1 MPQAEQVIPDQA
13 SSSIRGE
20 ISGINKAG
28 SFLFARRGE
37 ILQVVLTNANK
48 MAELIL
54 HHFDISPFAEK
65 IRLVLGIKGLA
76 WHSVQIPLIMP
87 KPKLTALTGGYRKT
101 PVLQIGA
108 EIFCDTQCIARALE
122 QHCPEPSLFPA
133 GNEGLALALS
143 AWSDKAFFEP
153 GAGLSMGTNQEIP
166 EAVLEDRKAFFN
178 FMDFDTLPTSLPHLY
193 GQLRAHA
200 ALVDRQLSDG
210 RGYLLGDAASWA
222 DVLAY
227 FVIWMS
233 RANIAKA
240 PGLFSTFAS
249 LEAWEQRMAAIGHG
263 ARSEMS
269 EDGALAVAWDAE
281 ADTAVSVDPTD
292 PLGLSAG
299 QPVTVAPDDYGI
311 VPVTGELLRLTIDDI
326 AIRRVDPL
334 AGEVVVHFPRIGYRV
349 EAA

>member
-1 MPQAEQVIPDQA
+1 MPVFYSLVEVRYCKR
-13 SSSIRGE
+13 S
-20 ISGINKAG
+20 
-28 SFLFARRGE
+28 
-37 ILQVVLTNANK
+37 LQTLTI
-48 MAELIL
+48 MADLIL

-76 WHSVQIPLIMP
+76 WRSVQIPMIMP

-108 EIFCDTQCIARALE
+108 DIFCDTQCIARALE
-122 QHCPEPSLFPA
+122 QRCREPSLFPA
-133 GNEGLALALS
+133 GSEGLTLALS

-166 EAVLEDRKAFFN
+166 EPLLEDRKAFFN

-193 GQLRAHA
+193 GQLRAHT

-210 RGYLLGDAASWA
+210 RPYLLGEVASWA

-233 RANIAKA
+233 RANIAEA
-240 PGLFSTFAS
+240 SGLFSTFES
-249 LEAWEQRMAAIGHG
+249 LESWERRMVSIGHG
-263 ARSEMS
+263 KRSEMT
-269 EDGALAVAWDAE
+269 DDDALAVARDAA
-281 ADTAVSVDPTD
+281 ADTAVSVDPAD

-299 QPVTVAPDDYGI
+299 QAVTVAPDDYGI
-311 VPVTGELLRLTIDDI
+311 VPVAGELVRLTIDEV
-326 AIRRVDPL
+326 AIRRTDPL
-334 AGEVVVHFPRIGYRV
+334 AGEVVVYFPRIGYRV